1 MPSKSRSNITL
12 YGSMATL
19 LTLSLSGFSM
29 GCTTG
34 DDDDTPTPTPVS
46 SPTPEPTATPA
57 DPTSTPLP
65 PRTSISGT
73 VTAVDRDSGVAL
85 DSATFSARSGKI
97 VVYAVSDPADIRYPL
112 GKATL
117 NAPGFYSLEVP
128 ADSGPLFVVAVAD
141 IDADEIITGY
151 DLQRESLDS
160 PVSVGADP
168 IEGVDVVLD
177 LAARPTGGGG
187 CGGAGLFAGNVLYDN
202 PAGAGVSIAV
212 VGFRGDYSGK
222 ILGKQER
229 DGSGEFGVSVNV
241 CTDTTAL
248 VAYADVD
255 GNGLYEP
262 CDPAG
267 LAEDNPYP
275 LSELGGSNINI
286 LIEGVGP
293 SGLPRPISYVSLSG
307 SVAAHDTYAGTPIYL
322 TAMVEGTSTV
332 LGSAELSAPG
342 NFTFRTPGGL
352 GSVLV
357 RAITDSNGDGV
368 LDPTFDANGSATVSV
383 GGSSLG
389 GIGIQLVQP
398 VYDTGLAGTISYSGT
413 ATPADQVVIAL
424 FDDPDMTGGPLR
436 LQVFNPLFPLVY
448 SFMELDPGT
457 YYVLGMLDVNGDSN
471 GEGPGPQDV
480 VGAYTQNGST
490 LAPIEVQ
497 DNVVTLDINFTL
509 GNYTYSP

>member
-1 MPSKSRSNITL
+1 MPSQCRSILSR
-12 YGSMATL
+12 YGRVVATL
-19 LTLSLSGFSM
+19 TLGLSAFSM

-57 DPTSTPLP
+57 DPTATPLP

-97 VVYAVSDPADIRYPL
+97 VVYAVTDPADIRYPL

-117 NAPGFYSLEVP
+117 TAPGFYSMEVP

-141 IDADEIITGY
+141 IDADEIITSY
-151 DLQRESLDS
+151 DLQREALES
-160 PVSVGADP
+160 PVSVGSDP
-168 IEGVDVVLD
+168 IDEVDVVLD
-177 LAARPTGGGG
+177 LVARPTGGGD

-202 PAGAGVSIAV
+202 PSASGVPIAV
-212 VGFRGDYSGK
+212 VGFRGDYSGR

-229 DGSGEFGVSVNV
+229 EGSGEFGVSVNV

-248 VAYADVD
+248 VAYADLD

-267 LAEDNPYP
+267 LAEENPYA
-275 LSELGGSNINI
+275 LSELGASNINI

-293 SGLPRPISYVSLSG
+293 SGLPRPISYVTLSG
-307 SVAAHDTYAGTPIYL
+307 SVAAHDAYAGTPIYL
-322 TAMVEGTSTV
+322 TAQVDGTSTV
-332 LGSAELSAPG
+332 LGSTLLSAPG

-357 RAITDSNGDGV
+357 KAVTDSNGDGV
-368 LDPTFDANGSATVSV
+368 LDPAFDANGSATVSV
-383 GGSSLG
+383 GSSSLG

-398 VYDTGLAGTISYSGT
+398 VYDTGLAGSISYSG
-413 ATPADQVVIAL
+413 AVTPADQVVLAL
-424 FDDPDMTGGPLR
+424 FDDPDMTNGPVR
-436 LQVFNPLFPLVY
+436 LQVFSPLFPLVY
-448 SFMELDPGT
+448 SFLELDPGT
-457 YYVLGMLDVNGDSN
+457 YYLLGMLDVNGDSN

-480 VGAYTQNGST
+480 VGAFTQNGST
-490 LAPIEVQ
+490 LSPIDVQ
-497 DNVVTLDINFTL
+497 ENAVTLDINFTL